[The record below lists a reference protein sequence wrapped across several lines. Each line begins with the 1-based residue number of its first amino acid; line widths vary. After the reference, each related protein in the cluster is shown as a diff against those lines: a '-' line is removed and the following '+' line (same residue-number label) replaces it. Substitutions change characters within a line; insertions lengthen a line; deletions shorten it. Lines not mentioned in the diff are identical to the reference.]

1 MIEIQAIAE
10 RLDAAQAQATAID
23 QLAEPLDIAE
33 AYQVQTALLALR
45 VNRGET
51 LTGVKMGF
59 TSAAKREQMG
69 VDDLIFGVLT
79 DAMAIDNG
87 GTTGLTA
94 YVHPRVEPEVAFR
107 LGKTVSGDLS
117 LGEARLAVDA
127 VAPALEIIDSRYR
140 DFKFSLS
147 DVVADNCSSAGYVLG
162 PWQNQTDLLDDTTN
176 LGMVMSVNGQQV
188 QVGSSAAISGNP
200 LQSVI
205 DAARLAKECGAE
217 LPAGSILL
225 AGAATAAVPLEANST
240 VTLAVQHL
248 GEISFRVVGS

>member
-1 MIEIQAIAE
+1 MNALAL
-10 RLDAAQAQATAID
+10 RLDEAQQRATAIE
-23 QLAEPLDIAE
+23 QLAEPLNIAE
-33 AYQVQTALLALR
+33 AYVVQAALIERRLA
-45 VNRGET
+45 RGET

-59 TSAAKREQMG
+59 TSAAKRQQMG

-79 DAMAIDNG
+79 DEMAVADG
-87 GTTGLTA
+87 GTTDLAT

-117 LGEARLAVDA
+117 LSEAREAVDA
-127 VAPALEIIDSRYR
+127 VAPALEIIDSRYQ

-162 PWQNQTDLLDDTTN
+162 PWLDQAELLDDTTN

-200 LQSVI
+200 LQSVV
-205 DAARLAKECGAE
+205 DAARLAQECGAE
-217 LPAGSILL
+217 LLAGSILL
-225 AGAATAAVPLEANST
+225 AGAATAAVPLEPGCEI
-240 VTLAVQHL
+240 TLEVQHL
-248 GEISFRVVGS
+248 GSISFRTEDS